1 MQASSEGGAGGG
13 AVSLGM
19 ERGGAAGTGLDDL
32 GPMRLGM
39 RMEQRATVKQQVQA
53 LRSRLDRTS
62 NDLQV
67 FLSSVPVGRFPTPP
81 PPPFHLSCFPGPS
94 TFVGPKCCMKAQ
106 QVQAFRSRPDCP
118 SNHLQVQHFP
128 VLILCPLPL
137 LQLLTS
143 IACNEGVAVF
153 HR

>member
-1 MQASSEGGAGGG
+1 MQASSEGGAGAG
-13 AVSLGM
+13 AISLGM

-67 FLSSVPVGRFPTPP
+67 KLFPLLSPKTPP
-81 PPPFHLSCFPGPS
+81 PPVPNS
-94 TFVGPKCCMKAQ
+94 
-106 QVQAFRSRPDCP
+106 PD
-118 SNHLQVQHFP
+118 
-128 VLILCPLPL
+128 
-137 LQLLTS
+137 
-143 IACNEGVAVF
+143 A
-153 HR
+153 